1 MQLDFVHMLWSADLC
16 YVADFPL
23 LDSVKLV

>member
-1 MQLDFVHMLWSADLC
+1 MQLDFVHMLRSAYLC
-16 YVADFPL
+16 YMVDFPL